1 MFMSRVAIDTK
12 NRKKLWELS
21 HLGAYHAWV
30 EDSFPEERDQPK
42 AERSRKLWRIDRL
55 QGAPYLLVVSPERPD
70 LTALE
75 KYGVAGSVACRDYE
89 PFLDRLADGQRL
101 RFRATLNPVVSVM
114 HSGKKRGKVIPCG
127 TVDAEMKYLFKR
139 AEKNGFALEAGNFTI
154 TDRGFALLK
163 KDKKNIRLARATY
176 EGMLEV
182 ADAAPFCRALTE
194 GIGRK
199 KAYGF
204 GLITVIPEVRL

>member
-1 MFMSRVAIDTK
+1 MFMSRVAIDTE
-12 NRKKLWELS
+12 NRKKLRELS

-55 QGAPYLLVVSPERPD
+55 QGAPYLLVVSPTPPA
-70 LTALE
+70 LSALE
-75 KYGVAGSVACRDYE
+75 KYGVAGSAACRDYA
-89 PFLDRLADGQRL
+89 PLLDRLAAGQRL
-101 RFRATLNPVVSVM
+101 RFRATLNPVASVM
-114 HSGKKRGKVIPCG
+114 HSGKKRGRVIPCG

-139 AEKNGFALEAGNFTI
+139 AEKNGFTLEADNFTI

-163 KDKKNIRLARATY
+163 KGGENIRLARASY

-182 ADAAPFCRALTE
+182 IDVAQFRRTLTE

-204 GLITVIPEVRL
+204 GLMTVIPEARP